1 MTALKRLLVA
11 LVSVLLA
18 AVVDSTTAQAQG
30 TAAATQPQMAAESP
44 VLSDQV
50 LDAGRATFHGAG
62 TCHACHGDDL
72 RGGSIAPSLRGP
84 KYRHIDGSYA
94 AMLDRIRKGKDGTLM
109 VSYPG
114 GISDAEA
121 VQVAT
126 YVWAVSQG
134 KAKP

>member
-1 MTALKRLLVA
+1 MIALRRSLLYLMTALVA
-11 LVSVLLA
+11 LISDVASV
-18 AVVDSTTAQAQG
+18 QAQG
-30 TAAATQPQMAAESP
+30 TAAAQSQQPADSP

-50 LDAGRATFHGAG
+50 VDAGRSIFHGSG

-72 RGGSIAPSLRGP
+72 GGGSIAPSLRGP
-84 KYRHIDGSYA
+84 KWRHIDGSYG

-114 GISDAEA
+114 DISDAEA